1 MSPDGGDTFLFAP
14 SLASHYSMMVVS
26 GRRPPYPLY
35 QTSFQVFGE
44 IMKSENLGRTWNLQ
58 KTQLLRG
65 ISQETRDAGLYVESG
80 FIFIHLHGLAIDPN
94 DDDKL
99 YLGSVHDAYQPI
111 TFNLTGAHI
120 FRTTDGGATWTESS
134 QGFPIATETS
144 IGFILVD
151 PTDSNVVYVATTV
164 HESSLAIGVYK
175 STDAGI
181 TWAAA
186 SNGLVNLDI
195 RHLVAD
201 PLNPGTIYAATGGG
215 VFKTTDGGARWQ
227 QASSGISAD
236 DVLTLAISPINPN
249 ILYAATAAGVFKT
262 KNGAAS
268 WYPVSLGLPLGGQV
282 PTMGHHLVL
291 SLGATGSVLFAV
303 AQVGSNKFEAQRLV
317 YRSVLT
323 PLSEVQYTYS
333 LDVGSEAVEVGF
345 ESTSSIY
352 DVSFDSDQEKLAFTA
367 AGPSGTTGR
376 TQVQVPRSLL
386 KGPFTVTLD
395 GEPLGFD
402 LDAAA
407 GAHSAITISYSHSVH
422 QVEISGTAATLS
434 VIDVS
439 AITQRCDSNPIIPAG
454 GYQGLLTDV
463 HIHTGP
469 QFNQVEFAKTLLEEM
484 NANGVDRVVVQPNH
498 NPTGNVDQNK
508 GVDGVW
514 GEIGSV
520 CSRLIPMIYGF
531 NPDQPDSWEYVRDR
545 LAAGGYGGVGEIDIQ
560 HGSFDLSH
568 DPESESFL
576 KIYDLL
582 EADGLAVHFQAAL
595 NQDPSLSEQLQRVIS
610 SRPGLD
616 FVWFGH
622 VLGAEFLALL
632 NLYGETFLH
641 SETVLSSQ
649 NLLVR
654 SMIASD
660 SSPAGFDNPAYAFLP
675 YESFGQ
681 AMVQARQRLS
691 ELPEAVADA
700 LAHGNFN
707 QVWPKDR

>member
-1 MSPDGGDTFLFAP
+1 MLNP
-14 SLASHYSMMVVS
+14 
-26 GRRPPYPLY
+26 
-35 QTSFQVFGE
+35 
-44 IMKSENLGRTWNLQ
+44 
-58 KTQLLRG
+58 
-65 ISQETRDAGLYVESG
+65 G

-186 SNGLVNLDI
+186 KQRLGQPGHSTPGRPTRLTPA
-195 RHLVAD
+195 RYMRPPVAGFSR
-201 PLNPGTIYAATGGG
+201 PPMAVPGGS
-215 VFKTTDGGARWQ
+215 KLAR
-227 QASSGISAD
+227 GYPPTMF
-236 DVLTLAISPINPN
+236 LTLAISPINPN

-262 KNGAAS
+262 KNGATS

-303 AQVGSNKFEAQRLV
+303 AQVGSNEFEAQRLV

-352 DVSFDSDQEKLAFTA
+352 DVSFDSDQEKLALTA

-454 GYQGLLTDV
+454 GYQGLLTGRSYSYRAPISTKSNSPR
-463 HIHTGP
+463 HCW
-469 QFNQVEFAKTLLEEM
+469 KEM

-520 CSRLIPMIYGF
+520 CSRLIPMIL
-531 NPDQPDSWEYVRDR
+531 WV
-545 LAAGGYGGVGEIDIQ
+545 
-560 HGSFDLSH
+560 
-568 DPESESFL
+568 
-576 KIYDLL
+576 
-582 EADGLAVHFQAAL
+582 
-595 NQDPSLSEQLQRVIS
+595 
-610 SRPGLD
+610 
-616 FVWFGH
+616 
-622 VLGAEFLALL
+622 
-632 NLYGETFLH
+632 
-641 SETVLSSQ
+641 
-649 NLLVR
+649 
-654 SMIASD
+654 
-660 SSPAGFDNPAYAFLP
+660 
-675 YESFGQ
+675 
-681 AMVQARQRLS
+681 
-691 ELPEAVADA
+691 
-700 LAHGNFN
+700 
-707 QVWPKDR
+707 